1 MAGGFM
7 SDAEA
12 GFTGWK
18 YYFNSYT
25 RRGRFNC
32 VATIYGSILA
42 IVLYKKLTKKSPAP
56 AAVKA
61 K

>member
-1 MAGGFM
+1 M

-25 RRGRFNC
+25 RRGRFN
-32 VATIYGSILA
+32 VSNKG
-42 IVLYKKLTKKSPAP
+42 KSLSLQNLSGFTFLIENE
-56 AAVKA
+56 
-61 K
+61 